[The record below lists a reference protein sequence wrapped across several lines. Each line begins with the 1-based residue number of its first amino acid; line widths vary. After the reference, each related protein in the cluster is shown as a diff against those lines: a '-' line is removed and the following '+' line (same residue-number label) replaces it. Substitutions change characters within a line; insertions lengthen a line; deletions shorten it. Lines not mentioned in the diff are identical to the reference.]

1 MHEGEKDEDF
11 TKLKSQMN
19 STKLNLRGKGKM
31 KGSFEQNR
39 EHPYIRNTSNM
50 LDRKYSRER
59 DGLVGKSLENLGR
72 NDDPF

>member
-1 MHEGEKDEDF
+1 
-11 TKLKSQMN
+11 
-19 STKLNLRGKGKM
+19 M